1 MRSTKIGLPLSSS
14 FTISPSSTAS
24 SAFRTS
30 EISEQRF
37 ANWR

>member
-1 MRSTKIGLPLSSS
+1 MRSTKIGRPLSSS

-24 SAFRTS
+24 SAFRSS
-30 EISEQRF
+30 EISAKRS